1 MTLLLSEIASRTGL
15 QRSGD
20 DVAVSGPCLMDDA
33 HAGALCL
40 ATNPDFAARA
50 ADHGCAALLTTM
62 DLESRLPCLRAE
74 KPRVAFARVLG
85 VFDDRP
91 IPAPGSHPSAVVSP
105 GAQVDPS
112 SAICARAVVE
122 DGATIGPGAVIGP
135 GAYIGHNSHVGADC
149 VIGPGVVIYHRCTIG
164 DRSRIH
170 GGTVIGA
177 DGYGYEWDGH
187 EHVRVPHIGT
197 VVIEED
203 VDIGAN
209 CCVDRAKTGETRVGR
224 GTKVDNLVQIAH
236 GAKAGAYCLM
246 AAQVGVAGSASLGAG
261 VVMAGQSGIVQGA
274 VLGPGA
280 IVAAQTAVVTSLEGG
295 KTYMGTPAREASEM
309 RRIIAA
315 QSRLPSLFARLRAL
329 ERRVTKDND

>member
-1 MTLLLSEIASRTGL
+1 MALLLSEIAGLTGL
-15 QRSGD
+15 AHSGAD
-20 DVAVSGPCLMDDA
+20 ASVTGPCLMDDA
-33 HAGALCL
+33 CPGTLCL
-40 ATNPDFAARA
+40 ATNSDFARRA
-50 ADHGCAALLTTM
+50 VDHGCAALLTTM
-62 DLESRLPCLRAE
+62 DLDSPLPCLRAE
-74 KPRVAFARVLG
+74 KPRVAFARVLR

-91 IPAPGSHPSAVVSP
+91 IPPAGCHPSAVVSE
-105 GAQVDPS
+105 GAIVDATA
-112 SAICARAVVE
+112 AICARAVVE
-122 DGATIGPGAVIGP
+122 EGATIGRGAIIGP
-135 GAYIGHNSHVGADC
+135 ASYIGHNSHIGAEC
-149 VIGPGVVIYHRCTIG
+149 VIGPGVMIYHRCTIG
-164 DRSRIH
+164 DRTRIH

-209 CCVDRAKTGETRVGR
+209 CCVDRAKTGETRIGR

-236 GAKAGAYCLM
+236 GATAGPYCLM
-246 AAQVGVAGSASLGAG
+246 AAQVGVAGSATLGAG
-261 VVMAGQSGIVQGA
+261 VVLAGQSGVVQGA
-274 VLGPGA
+274 VVGAGA

-315 QSRLPSLFARLRAL
+315 QTRLPGLLARLRAL
-329 ERRVTKDND
+329 ERRHSSDE